1 MINLGFFMTLFL
13 NLKAIVHKS
22 LLSKNNSLMK
32 FEALPNSPN

>member
-1 MINLGFFMTLFL
+1 MINLGFLMALFL
-13 NLKAIVHKS
+13 NHKAIMQKS